1 MQISFLGLKAPDFFR
16 DLNKE
21 KKLTFEVIPAIDI
34 RGGFCVRLFQGDYE
48 QETRYNLDPV
58 EVAKQWELEGAGLLH
73 VVDLDGAKLGNP
85 VNSKIISEI
94 CSAVKLPV
102 EVSGGIRDPLSIA
115 DAFKMGA
122 NLVQLGSAA
131 VKDLGI
137 VKEAVAKHSSAIT
150 VALDIREGNIYV
162 DGWRKKAENS
172 VGLDPINFA
181 IELAD
186 IGVRR
191 LMVTDI
197 SRDGALEGVNLD
209 LMANFVEQVEIPVIA
224 SGGVSS
230 IEDILSLS
238 QIGCEGVVVGKALY
252 EKIFSISDVKV
263 ALKNAN

>member
-1 MQISFLGLKAPDFFR
+1 M
-16 DLNKE
+16 
-21 KKLTFEVIPAIDI
+21 
-34 RGGFCVRLFQGDYE
+34 
-48 QETRYNLDPV
+48 
-58 EVAKQWELEGAGLLH
+58 AKQWEMEGAGLLH

-85 VNSKIISEI
+85 VNGKIISEI
-94 CSAVKLPV
+94 CSVVEIPV
-102 EVSGGIRDPLSIA
+102 EVSGGIRDSLAIA
-115 DAFKMGA
+115 NAFELGA
-122 NLVQLGSAA
+122 SLVQLGSAA
-131 VKDLGI
+131 VKDLEI
-137 VKEAVAKHSSAIT
+137 VKEAITKHSSAIT

-172 VGLDPINFA
+172 VDTDPINFA
-181 IELAD
+181 SKLVD

-191 LMVTDI
+191 LMITDI
-197 SRDGALEGVNLD
+197 SRDGALEGVNID
-209 LMANFVEQVEIPVIA
+209 LMAQFVEKVRVPVIA

>member
-1 MQISFLGLKAPDFFR
+1 MY
-16 DLNKE
+16 
-21 KKLTFEVIPAIDI
+21 VIPAIDLI
-34 RGGFCVRLFQGDYE
+34 GGKVVRLFKGDYQKQTTYAE
-48 QETRYNLDPV
+48 NPIET
-58 EVAKQWELEGAGLLH
+58 AKEFDKADAEWIH

-94 CSAVKLPV
+94 CSAVKIPV

-209 LMANFVEQVEIPVIA
+209 LMANFVEKVEIPVIA

>member
-1 MQISFLGLKAPDFFR
+1 M
-16 DLNKE
+16 
-21 KKLTFEVIPAIDI
+21 
-34 RGGFCVRLFQGDYE
+34 
-48 QETRYNLDPV
+48 
-58 EVAKQWELEGAGLLH
+58 AKQWEMEGAGLLH

-85 VNSKIISEI
+85 VNGKIISEI
-94 CSAVKLPV
+94 CSVVEIPV
-102 EVSGGIRDPLSIA
+102 EVSGGIRDSLAIA
-115 DAFKMGA
+115 NAFELGA
-122 NLVQLGSAA
+122 SLVQLGSAA
-131 VKDLGI
+131 VKDLEV
-137 VKEAVAKHSSAIT
+137 VKEAITKHSSAIT

-172 VGLDPINFA
+172 VDTDPIKFA
-181 IELAD
+181 SKLVD

-191 LMVTDI
+191 LMITDI
-197 SRDGALEGVNLD
+197 SRDGALEGVNID
-209 LMANFVEQVEIPVIA
+209 LMAQFVKKVGVPVIA

>member
-1 MQISFLGLKAPDFFR
+1 M
-16 DLNKE
+16 
-21 KKLTFEVIPAIDI
+21 
-34 RGGFCVRLFQGDYE
+34 
-48 QETRYNLDPV
+48 
-58 EVAKQWELEGAGLLH
+58 
-73 VVDLDGAKLGNP
+73 
-85 VNSKIISEI
+85 
-94 CSAVKLPV
+94 
-102 EVSGGIRDPLSIA
+102 
-115 DAFKMGA
+115 
-122 NLVQLGSAA
+122 
-131 VKDLGI
+131 
-137 VKEAVAKHSSAIT
+137 
-150 VALDIREGNIYV
+150 